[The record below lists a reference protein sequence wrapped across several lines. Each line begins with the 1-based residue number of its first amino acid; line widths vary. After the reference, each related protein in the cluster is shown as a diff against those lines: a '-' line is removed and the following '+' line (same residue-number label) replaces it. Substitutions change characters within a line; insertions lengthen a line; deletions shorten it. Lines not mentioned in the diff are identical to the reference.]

1 MEPLEPM
8 RPVSVHAPIQT
19 STPRWKSAAAMLGTM
34 CVFAYALLSTRTG
47 AGPVV
52 MGVAVGVVGIV
63 LYAMSISRTLR
74 ENSGKRIPMWGAP
87 PVSPREMDLLAG
99 VGMPLFAAG
108 TLTALRASGMNWS
121 YLFLGLCVMV
131 SVLALILPALIHNSR
146 VKRAPAA

>member
-1 MEPLEPM
+1 M
-8 RPVSVHAPIQT
+8 RPVSVQAPMQT
-19 STPRWKSAAAMLGTM
+19 STPRWKSAAVMLGTM
-34 CVFAYALLSTRTG
+34 CAFAYALLSTGTG
-47 AGPVV
+47 VGPVV
-52 MGVAVGVVGIV
+52 MGVAVSVVGIV

-74 ENSGKRIPMWGAP
+74 ENAGKRIPMWGAP

-131 SVLALILPALIHNSR
+131 SVLSLVLPALIHNSR
-146 VKRAPAA
+146 VKRALEA

>member
-8 RPVSVHAPIQT
+8 RPVSVQAPMRT
-19 STPRWKSAAAMLGTM
+19 STPRWKSAAVMLGTM
-34 CVFAYALLSTRTG
+34 CAFAYALLSTGTG

-52 MGVAVGVVGIV
+52 MGVAVSVVGVV

-74 ENSGKRIPMWGAP
+74 ENAGKRIPMWGAP

-121 YLFLGLCVMV
+121 YLFLGLCAMV

-146 VKRAPAA
+146 VKRALAA